1 MYESTSTERR
11 EGLVELTMRSNLLSD
26 RDWRVT
32 NFLNNKPLI
41 IFYQYTSNTYN
52 LSVKFMSDMFISV
65 LVGYGVAVDRPVVL
79 VPVSFVH
86 VLYTAIYSGR
96 DIIHQN

>member
-1 MYESTSTERR
+1 MYESTSKRR

-52 LSVKFMSDMFISV
+52 ISVKFMSDMFISV
-65 LVGYGVAVDRPVVL
+65 LVGYGVAVDLSFLFLFHLFMSYIQRPRYNSPNL
-79 VPVSFVH
+79 K
-86 VLYTAIYSGR
+86 
-96 DIIHQN
+96 